1 MSKIEVVMPQ
11 LGESLTEGTI
21 IKWHKKPGD
30 KVKKDETLLEISTD
44 KVDSEIPSPATGVVT
59 KLLYAE
65 QTTVAVREVIA
76 EIDTDAS
83 AAVSKEAPAT
93 KAAPAAPA
101 PAPAPVERAPAPA
114 PAAAPTAPE
123 YQPVASAKAF
133 PGRFYSPLVLNIAR
147 EEGIP
152 MQELET
158 VPGTGDGGRV
168 SKKDLLAYVAARKA
182 GAPAHVPGPAFGG
195 APAPV
200 PAHAPAPPAPRIESM
215 LKPVDGGELAKKYPP
230 PGHEIR
236 QMSNILMKMSEHMV
250 RSVHTSPHVYAMHE
264 CDMTNVEKVRRRNAD
279 SFQKREG
286 FKLTFTPFICDAIVR
301 AVKEYPLINSSI
313 EGDKIVLKKFVNLG
327 MAVASENGLIVPVI
341 KSAEEKNFIGLARAI
356 NDLATRARS
365 KRLTPTDIEGG
376 TFTMTNYGVFG
387 TMIGVPIINQPQVAI
402 LGTGAI
408 EKRAVVINDAI
419 AIRSMAYFTLAF
431 DHRILDGALGG
442 SFLEAVVR
450 QLEGYDENTII

>member
-59 KLLYAE
+59 RLLYAE

-83 AAVSKEAPAT
+83 APVSKEAPAS
-93 KAAPAAPA
+93 KAPPARAA
-101 PAPAPVERAPAPA
+101 AAQTAAAPVEPAPA
-114 PAAAPTAPE
+114 PAAAAPE
-123 YQPVASAKAF
+123 PPQPIASAKAF

-182 GAPAHVPGPAFGG
+182 GAPPHVPGPAFGG

-200 PAHAPAPPAPRIESM
+200 PAHAPAPPAPRVESM

-236 QMSNILMKMSEHMV
+236 QMSNILIKMSEHMV
-250 RSVHTSPHVYAMHE
+250 RSVHTSPHVYAVHE
-264 CDMTNVEKVRRRNAD
+264 CDMTNVDRVRRRNAD

-286 FKLTFTPFICDAIVR
+286 FKLTYTPFICDAIVR
-301 AVKEYPLINSSI
+301 AIKEYPLINSSI

-376 TFTMTNYGVFG
+376 TFTVTNYGVFG

>member
-1 MSKIEVVMPQ
+1 
-11 LGESLTEGTI
+11 
-21 IKWHKKPGD
+21 
-30 KVKKDETLLEISTD
+30 
-44 KVDSEIPSPATGVVT
+44 
-59 KLLYAE
+59 
-65 QTTVAVREVIA
+65 
-76 EIDTDAS
+76 
-83 AAVSKEAPAT
+83 
-93 KAAPAAPA
+93 
-101 PAPAPVERAPAPA
+101 
-114 PAAAPTAPE
+114 
-123 YQPVASAKAF
+123 
-133 PGRFYSPLVLNIAR
+133 
-147 EEGIP
+147 
-152 MQELET
+152 MQELES

-168 SKKDLLAYVAARKA
+168 TKKDLLAYAAARKTGAVPQA
-182 GAPAHVPGPAFGG
+182 GGPAFGG
-195 APAPV
+195 APAPM
-200 PAHAPAPPAPRIESM
+200 PSHAPAPAAPRIESL

-236 QMSNILMKMSEHMV
+236 QMSNILIKMSEHMV

-264 CDMTNVEKVRRRNAD
+264 CDMTNVDKVRRRNAD

-286 FKLTFTPFICDAIVR
+286 FKLTYTPFICDAIVR
-301 AVKEYPLINSSI
+301 AIKEYPLVNSSV

-356 NDLATRARS
+356 NDLATRART
-365 KRLTPTDIEGG
+365 KRLTPPDIEGG
-376 TFTMTNYGVFG
+376 TFTFTNYGVFG

-442 SFLEAVVR
+442 SFLESVVR
-450 QLEGYDENTII
+450 QLEAYDENAVI